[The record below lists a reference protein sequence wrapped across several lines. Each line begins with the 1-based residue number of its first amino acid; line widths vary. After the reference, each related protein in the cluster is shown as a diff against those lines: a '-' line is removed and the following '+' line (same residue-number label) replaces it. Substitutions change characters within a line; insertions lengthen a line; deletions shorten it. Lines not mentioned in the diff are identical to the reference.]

1 MIVAKILNVSET
13 AQPKYA
19 AAIDAQ
25 RRNIENAGLWSK
37 STKEEAHR
45 FVDAVK
51 LAYPHSRVFF
61 NYRLKFIAV
70 KVENPDRRDMV
81 SREAVAVDTYAEFQ
95 GYDRVL
101 TKNALIF
108 RIRK

>member
-1 MIVAKILNVSET
+1 MQARLLNNDET

-37 STKEEAHR
+37 AIKDEAHR
-45 FVDAVK
+45 FIEAVK
-51 LAYPHSRVFF
+51 QAYPRSRVFY

-70 KVENPDRRDMV
+70 KVETPDRRDMV
-81 SREAVAVDTYAEFQ
+81 SKQAVAVDTYAEFQ
-95 GYDRVL
+95 GYERVL
-101 TKNALIF
+101 TKTALIF
-108 RIRK
+108 RISK